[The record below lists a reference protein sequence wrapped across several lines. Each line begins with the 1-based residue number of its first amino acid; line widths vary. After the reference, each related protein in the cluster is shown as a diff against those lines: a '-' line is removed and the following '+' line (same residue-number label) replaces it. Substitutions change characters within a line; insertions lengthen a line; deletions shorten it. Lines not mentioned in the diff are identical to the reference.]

1 MDIGEVIR
9 QSGLPASTLRYYEE
23 RGLIRPLGRR
33 GLRRVY
39 APEVI
44 ERLALIALGR
54 AAGFSLDEI
63 AETFAPDGMPH
74 IDRAR
79 LRAKAE
85 QIDHMIVRLQAM
97 RDGLLHAAACKAP
110 SHFECPSFQRLLK
123 AATVDTRKQHRTSK
137 SKSGTLGETTG
148 KAEKG
153 DG

>member
-23 RGLIRPLGRR
+23 RGLIRPLGRH

-63 AETFAPDGMPH
+63 AEMFDPDGMPH
-74 IDRAR
+74 IDRAQ

-97 RDGLLHAAACKAP
+97 RDGLQHAADCKAS
-110 SHFECPSFQRLLK
+110 SHFECPSFRRLLR
-123 AATVDTRKQHRTSK
+123 AATADTRKHHRPAKNKPGASSAPK
-137 SKSGTLGETTG
+137 ED
-148 KAEKG
+148 AEKG
-153 DG
+153 DA